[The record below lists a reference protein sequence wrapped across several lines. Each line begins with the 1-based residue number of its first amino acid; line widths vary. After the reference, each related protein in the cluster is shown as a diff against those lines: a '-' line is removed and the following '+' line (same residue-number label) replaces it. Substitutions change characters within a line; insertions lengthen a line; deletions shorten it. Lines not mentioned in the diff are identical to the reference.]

1 MNNNFIK
8 GGVALAVLAAL
19 TGCNT
24 SSNDT
29 VAPCTENVCKLT
41 ILHTNDTHGRFWH
54 NAENEYG
61 MAAQKTLVEQLRSE
75 AKAAGSEV
83 LVLSGGDVN
92 TGVPESDLQDAE
104 PDFVGMN
111 SIRYDAMAVGNHEFD
126 NPLSV
131 LEKQRKWAQFPMLS
145 ANIYDKASGKHYF
158 DPYKVFKLESGLKV
172 AVLGLT
178 TEDTAQLV
186 DPNNVQTLEFRDPT
200 SEAAKLGKQ
209 IRDNKEANLV
219 FAITHMGHY
228 ADGQHG
234 SNAPGDVEMARALPA
249 GTLDAIIGGHSQN
262 PVCME
267 PGTTNKYANFKPG
280 DNCQPDQQNGTWIMQ
295 AHEWGKYVGRAQ
307 FDYQNGKL
315 TLTSY
320 DLIPVN
326 LIKRNAKGEAI
337 DANGAVTK
345 DPANMVLIQ
354 DEITKDP
361 ELYNTL
367 LGYQEKG
374 QQELNVV
381 IGSADGLLVGD
392 RNSVR
397 NKQTNLGRLI
407 TTATSSKLGV
417 DFGIVNSGGVR
428 DSIPAGDITYRSVLL
443 VHPFGN
449 TVNKAAMKGSDL
461 ATYLGQ
467 VATKTRNTGGYAQFG
482 GIDMAVDCQ
491 AKSVNITSIGG
502 KAFDPSATYSF
513 AIPSF
518 SASGGDG
525 YPKIDTINAGLV
537 DAAVLKEY
545 IEIKKVINVA
555 DYQPSNEVTYLNS
568 TSAEGCN

>member
-1 MNNNFIK
+1 MNYKFVK
-8 GGVALAVLAAL
+8 GSIALAVFAAL
-19 TGCNT
+19 SGCNT
-24 SSNDT
+24 SSNDS

-54 NAENEYG
+54 NDKGEYG
-61 MAAQKTLVEQLRSE
+61 MAAQKTLVERLRAE

-104 PDFVGMN
+104 PDFMAMN

-126 NPLSV
+126 NPLTI
-131 LEKQRKWAQFPMLS
+131 LEKQRQWAQFPMIS
-145 ANIYDKASGKHYF
+145 ANIYDKTSGKRYF

-200 SEAAKLGKQ
+200 TEAANLGKQ

-219 FAITHMGHY
+219 LAITHMGHY
-228 ADGQHG
+228 ENGQHG

-267 PGTTNKYANFKPG
+267 PGTPDKYADFKPG
-280 DNCQPDQQNGTWIMQ
+280 DDCQPDQQNGTWIMQ

-315 TLTSY
+315 TLTQY

-326 LIKRNAKGEAI
+326 LKNADG
-337 DANGAVTK
+337 DF
-345 DPANMVLIQ
+345 IQ
-354 DEITKDP
+354 EEIVKDP

-367 LGYQEKG
+367 LTYQEKG
-374 QQELNVV
+374 QQELGVV
-381 IGSADGLLVGD
+381 IGATDGVLDGE
-392 RNSVR
+392 RANVR

-407 TTATSSKLGV
+407 TTATAEKLST

-428 DSIPAGDITYRSVLL
+428 ASIAAGDISYRDVLT

-449 TVNKAAMKGSDL
+449 TVNKATMSGNEL
-461 ATYLGQ
+461 LTYLGQ
-467 VATKTRNTGGYAQFG
+467 VATKTANTGGYAQFG
-482 GIDMAVDCQ
+482 GIKMTVDCQ
-491 AKSVNITSIGG
+491 AKSVDIATIGG
-502 KAFDPSATYSF
+502 KAFDPAATYSF
-513 AIPSF
+513 SIPSF
-518 SASGGDG
+518 SAAGGDG

-537 DAAVLKEY
+537 DAGVLKDY
-545 IEIKKVINVA
+545 IAAKKIIQVA
-555 DYQPSNEVTYLNS
+555 DYQRPARSAIS
-568 TSAEGCN
+568 TPPR

>member
-1 MNNNFIK
+1 MEMNYKFVK
-8 GGVALAVLAAL
+8 GSVALAVLAAL
-19 TGCNT
+19 SGCNI
-24 SSNDT
+24 SSNDS

-41 ILHTNDTHGRFWH
+41 ILHTNDTHGLFWH
-54 NAENEYG
+54 NDKGEYG
-61 MAAQKTLVEQLRSE
+61 MAAQKTLVERLRGE

-92 TGVPESDLQDAE
+92 TGVPESDLLDAE
-104 PDFVGMN
+104 PDFMAMN

-126 NPLSV
+126 NPLTI
-131 LEKQRKWAQFPMLS
+131 LEKQREWAQFPMIS
-145 ANIYDKASGKHYF
+145 ANIYDKASGKRYF

-200 SEAAKLGKQ
+200 TEAAKLGKQ

-219 FAITHMGHY
+219 LAITHMGHY
-228 ADGQHG
+228 ENGQHG

-267 PGTTNKYANFKPG
+267 PGTPDKYADFKPG
-280 DNCQPDQQNGTWIMQ
+280 DDCLPDQQNGTWIMQ

-315 TLTSY
+315 TLTQY

-326 LIKRNAKGEAI
+326 LK
-337 DANGAVTK
+337 DADGAF
-345 DPANMVLIQ
+345 IQ
-354 DEITKDP
+354 EEITKDP

-367 LGYQEKG
+367 LTYQEKG
-374 QQELNVV
+374 QQELGVV
-381 IGSADGLLVGD
+381 IGSTDGVLDGE
-392 RNSVR
+392 RANVR

-407 TTATSSKLGV
+407 TTATAEKLST

-428 DSIPAGDITYRSVLL
+428 ASIAAGDISYRDVLT

-449 TVNKAAMKGSDL
+449 TVNKATMSGSEL
-461 ATYLGQ
+461 AAYLGQ
-467 VATKTRNTGGYAQFG
+467 VATKTINTGGYAQFG
-482 GIDMAVDCQ
+482 GINMAVDCQ
-491 AKSVNITSIGG
+491 AKSVTITSVGG
-502 KAFDPSATYSF
+502 KAFDPAASYSF
-513 AIPSF
+513 SIPSF
-518 SASGGDG
+518 SAAGGDG

-537 DAAVLKEY
+537 DAGVLKDY
-545 IEIKKVINVA
+545 IAAKKTILVA
-555 DYQPSNEVTYLNS
+555 DYQPSGEVSYVNS
-568 TSAEGCN
+568 ASMDGCK

>member
-1 MNNNFIK
+1 MEMNYKFVK
-8 GGVALAVLAAL
+8 GSIALAVLAAL
-19 TGCNT
+19 SGCNT
-24 SSNDT
+24 SSNDS

-54 NAENEYG
+54 NDKGEYG
-61 MAAQKTLVEQLRSE
+61 MAAQKTLVERLRAE

-104 PDFVGMN
+104 PDFMAMN

-126 NPLSV
+126 NPLTI
-131 LEKQRKWAQFPMLS
+131 LEKQRQWAQFPMIS
-145 ANIYDKASGKHYF
+145 ANIYDKTSGKRYF

-200 SEAAKLGKQ
+200 TEAANLGKQ

-219 FAITHMGHY
+219 LAITHMGHY
-228 ADGQHG
+228 ENGQHG

-249 GTLDAIIGGHSQN
+249 GTLDAIIGGPFQN

-267 PGTTNKYANFKPG
+267 PGTPDKYADFKPG
-280 DNCQPDQQNGTWIMQ
+280 DDCQPDQQNGTWIMQ

-315 TLTSY
+315 TLTQY

-326 LIKRNAKGEAI
+326 LKNADG
-337 DANGAVTK
+337 DF
-345 DPANMVLIQ
+345 IQ
-354 DEITKDP
+354 EEIVKDP

-367 LGYQEKG
+367 LTYQEKG
-374 QQELNVV
+374 QQELGVV
-381 IGSADGLLVGD
+381 IGATDGVLDGE
-392 RNSVR
+392 RANVR

-407 TTATSSKLGV
+407 TTATAEKLST

-428 DSIPAGDITYRSVLL
+428 ASIAAGDISYRDVLT

-449 TVNKAAMKGSDL
+449 TVNKATMSGNEL
-461 ATYLGQ
+461 LTYLGQ
-467 VATKTRNTGGYAQFG
+467 VATKTANTGGYAQFG
-482 GIDMAVDCQ
+482 GIKMTVDCQ
-491 AKSVNITSIGG
+491 AKSVDIATIGG
-502 KAFDPSATYSF
+502 KAFDPAATYSF
-513 AIPSF
+513 SIPSF
-518 SASGGDG
+518 SAAGGDG

-537 DAAVLKEY
+537 DAGVLKDY
-545 IEIKKVINVA
+545 IAVKKTIQVA
-555 DYQPSNEVTYLNS
+555 DYQPAGEVSYINS
-568 TSAEGCN
+568 TSVEGCK

>member
-1 MNNNFIK
+1 MNYKFVK
-8 GGVALAVLAAL
+8 GSIALAVLAAL
-19 TGCNT
+19 SGCNT
-24 SSNDT
+24 SSNDS

-54 NAENEYG
+54 NDKGEYG
-61 MAAQKTLVEQLRSE
+61 MAAQKTLVERLRAE

-104 PDFVGMN
+104 PDFMAMN

-126 NPLSV
+126 NPLTI
-131 LEKQRKWAQFPMLS
+131 LDKQRQWAQFPMIS
-145 ANIYDKASGKHYF
+145 ANIYDKTSGKRYF

-200 SEAAKLGKQ
+200 TEAANLGKQ

-219 FAITHMGHY
+219 LAITHMGHY
-228 ADGQHG
+228 ENGQHG

-267 PGTTNKYANFKPG
+267 PGTPDKYADFKPG
-280 DNCQPDQQNGTWIMQ
+280 DDCQPDQQNGTWIMQ

-315 TLTSY
+315 TLTQY

-326 LIKRNAKGEAI
+326 LKNADG
-337 DANGAVTK
+337 DF
-345 DPANMVLIQ
+345 IQ
-354 DEITKDP
+354 EEIVKDP

-367 LGYQEKG
+367 LTYQEKG
-374 QQELNVV
+374 QQELGVV
-381 IGSADGLLVGD
+381 IGATDGVLDGE
-392 RNSVR
+392 RANVR

-407 TTATSSKLGV
+407 TTATAEKLST

-428 DSIPAGDITYRSVLL
+428 ASIAAGDISYRDVLT

-449 TVNKAAMKGSDL
+449 TVNKATMSGNEL
-461 ATYLGQ
+461 LTYLGQ
-467 VATKTRNTGGYAQFG
+467 VATKTANTGGYAQFG
-482 GIDMAVDCQ
+482 GIKMTVDCQ
-491 AKSVNITSIGG
+491 AKSVDIATIGG
-502 KAFDPSATYSF
+502 KAFDPAATYSF
-513 AIPSF
+513 SIPSF
-518 SASGGDG
+518 SAAGGDG

-537 DAAVLKEY
+537 DAGVLKDY
-545 IEIKKVINVA
+545 IAVKKTIQVA
-555 DYQPSNEVTYLNS
+555 DYQPAGEVSYINS
-568 TSAEGCN
+568 TSVEGCK

>member
-1 MNNNFIK
+1 MNYKFVK
-8 GGVALAVLAAL
+8 GSIALAVLAAL
-19 TGCNT
+19 SGCNT
-24 SSNDT
+24 SSNDS

-54 NAENEYG
+54 NDKGEYG
-61 MAAQKTLVEQLRSE
+61 MAAQKILVERLRAE

-104 PDFVGMN
+104 PDFMAMN

-126 NPLSV
+126 NPLTI
-131 LEKQRKWAQFPMLS
+131 LEKQRQWAQFPMIS
-145 ANIYDKASGKHYF
+145 ANIYDKTSGKRYF

-200 SEAAKLGKQ
+200 TEAANLGKQ

-219 FAITHMGHY
+219 LAITHMGHY
-228 ADGQHG
+228 ENGQHG

-267 PGTTNKYANFKPG
+267 PGTPDKYADFKPG
-280 DNCQPDQQNGTWIMQ
+280 DDCQPDQQNGTWIMQ

-315 TLTSY
+315 TLTQY

-326 LIKRNAKGEAI
+326 LKNADG
-337 DANGAVTK
+337 DF
-345 DPANMVLIQ
+345 IQ
-354 DEITKDP
+354 EEIVKDP

-367 LGYQEKG
+367 LTYQEKG
-374 QQELNVV
+374 QQELGVV
-381 IGSADGLLVGD
+381 IGATDGVLDGE
-392 RNSVR
+392 RANVR

-407 TTATSSKLGV
+407 TTATAEKLST

-428 DSIPAGDITYRSVLL
+428 ASIAAGDISYRDVLT

-449 TVNKAAMKGSDL
+449 TVNKATMSGNEL
-461 ATYLGQ
+461 LTYLGQ
-467 VATKTRNTGGYAQFG
+467 VATKTANTGGYAQFG
-482 GIDMAVDCQ
+482 GIKMTVDCQ
-491 AKSVNITSIGG
+491 AKSVDIATIGG
-502 KAFDPSATYSF
+502 KAFDPAATYSF
-513 AIPSF
+513 SIPSF
-518 SASGGDG
+518 SAAGGDG

-537 DAAVLKEY
+537 DAGVLKDY
-545 IEIKKVINVA
+545 IAAKKTIQVA
-555 DYQPSNEVTYLNS
+555 DYQPAGEVSYINS
-568 TSAEGCN
+568 TSVEGCK

>member
-1 MNNNFIK
+1 MNYKFVK
-8 GGVALAVLAAL
+8 GSIALAVLAAL
-19 TGCNT
+19 SGCNT
-24 SSNDT
+24 SSNDS

-54 NAENEYG
+54 NDKGEYG
-61 MAAQKTLVEQLRSE
+61 MAAQKTLVERLRAE

-104 PDFVGMN
+104 PDFMAMN

-126 NPLSV
+126 NPLTI
-131 LEKQRKWAQFPMLS
+131 LEKQRQWAQFPMIS
-145 ANIYDKASGKHYF
+145 ANIYDKTSGKRYF

-200 SEAAKLGKQ
+200 TEAANLGKQ

-219 FAITHMGHY
+219 LAITHMGHY
-228 ADGQHG
+228 ENGQHG

-267 PGTTNKYANFKPG
+267 PGTPDKYADFKPG
-280 DNCQPDQQNGTWIMQ
+280 DDCQPDQQNGTWIMQ

-315 TLTSY
+315 TLTQY

-326 LIKRNAKGEAI
+326 LKNADG
-337 DANGAVTK
+337 DF
-345 DPANMVLIQ
+345 IQ
-354 DEITKDP
+354 EEIVKDP

-367 LGYQEKG
+367 LTYQEKG
-374 QQELNVV
+374 QQELGVV
-381 IGSADGLLVGD
+381 IGATDGVLDGE
-392 RNSVR
+392 RANVR

-407 TTATSSKLGV
+407 TTATAEKLST

-428 DSIPAGDITYRSVLL
+428 ASIAAGDISYRDVLT

-449 TVNKAAMKGSDL
+449 TVNKATMSGNEL
-461 ATYLGQ
+461 LTYLGQ
-467 VATKTRNTGGYAQFG
+467 VATKTANTGGYAQFG
-482 GIDMAVDCQ
+482 GIKMTVDCQ
-491 AKSVNITSIGG
+491 AKSVDIATIGG
-502 KAFDPSATYSF
+502 KAFDPAATYSF
-513 AIPSF
+513 SIPSF
-518 SASGGDG
+518 SAAGGDG

-537 DAAVLKEY
+537 DAGVLKDY
-545 IEIKKVINVA
+545 IAAKKTIQVA
-555 DYQPSNEVTYLNS
+555 DYHPAGEVSYINS
-568 TSAEGCN
+568 TSVEGCK

>member
-1 MNNNFIK
+1 MNNKLVK
-8 GGVALAVLAAL
+8 GSIALAVLAAL
-19 TGCNT
+19 GGCN
-24 SSNDT
+24 SSQNES

-41 ILHTNDTHGRFWH
+41 VLHTNDTHGRFWH
-54 NAENEYG
+54 NDKGEYG
-61 MAAQKTLVEQLRSE
+61 MAAQKTLVERLRAE

-104 PDFVGMN
+104 PDFMAMN

-126 NPLSV
+126 NPLSI
-131 LEKQRKWAQFPMLS
+131 LEKQREWAKFPMIS
-145 ANIYDKASGKHYF
+145 ANIYDKASGKRYF
-158 DPYKVFKLESGLKV
+158 DPYKVFKLDNGLKV

-200 SEAAKLGKQ
+200 TEAAKLGQQ
-209 IRDNKEANLV
+209 IRADKEANLV

-228 ADGQHG
+228 ENGQHG

-267 PGTTNKYANFKPG
+267 PGTPDKYADFQPG
-280 DNCQPDQQNGTWIMQ
+280 DDCQPDQQNGTWIMQ

-320 DLIPVN
+320 ELIPVN
-326 LIKRNAKGEAI
+326 LKNAAG
-337 DANGAVTK
+337 DF
-345 DPANMVLIQ
+345 IQ
-354 DEITKDP
+354 EEITKDP

-367 LGYQEKG
+367 LSYQEKG
-374 QQELNVV
+374 QQELGVV
-381 IGSADGLLVGD
+381 IGSTDGVLDGE
-392 RNSVR
+392 RANVR

-407 TTATSSKLGV
+407 TTATAEKLST

-428 DSIPAGDITYRSVLL
+428 ASIAAGDISYRDVLT

-449 TVNKAAMKGSDL
+449 TVNKATMSGSDL
-461 ATYLGQ
+461 VTYLGQ
-467 VATKTRNTGGYAQFG
+467 VATKTVNTGGYAQFG
-482 GIDMAVDCQ
+482 GINMAVDCQ
-491 AKSVNITSIGG
+491 AKSVAITSVGG
-502 KAFDPSATYSF
+502 KAFDPAATYSF
-513 AIPSF
+513 SIPSF
-518 SASGGDG
+518 SAAGGDG
-525 YPKIDTINAGLV
+525 YPKINTINAGLV
-537 DAAVLKEY
+537 DAGVLKEY
-545 IEIKKVINVA
+545 IESKKTILVA
-555 DYQPSNEVTYLNS
+555 DYQPAGEVSYINS
-568 TSAEGCN
+568 TSTDGCK

>member
-1 MNNNFIK
+1 MEMNYKFVK
-8 GGVALAVLAAL
+8 GSIALAVFAAL
-19 TGCNT
+19 SGCNT
-24 SSNDT
+24 SSNDS

-54 NAENEYG
+54 NDKGEYG
-61 MAAQKTLVEQLRSE
+61 MAAQKTLVERLRAE

-104 PDFVGMN
+104 PDFMAMN

-126 NPLSV
+126 NPLTI
-131 LEKQRKWAQFPMLS
+131 LEKQRQWAQFPMIS
-145 ANIYDKASGKHYF
+145 ANIYDKTSGKRYF

-200 SEAAKLGKQ
+200 TEAANLGKQ

-219 FAITHMGHY
+219 LAITHMGHY
-228 ADGQHG
+228 ENGQHG

-267 PGTTNKYANFKPG
+267 PGTPDKYADFKPG
-280 DNCQPDQQNGTWIMQ
+280 DDCQPDQQNGTWIMQ

-315 TLTSY
+315 TLTQY

-326 LIKRNAKGEAI
+326 LKNADG
-337 DANGAVTK
+337 DF
-345 DPANMVLIQ
+345 IQ
-354 DEITKDP
+354 EEIVKDP

-367 LGYQEKG
+367 LTYQEKG
-374 QQELNVV
+374 QQELGVV
-381 IGSADGLLVGD
+381 IGATDGVLDGE
-392 RNSVR
+392 RANVR

-407 TTATSSKLGV
+407 TTATAEKLST

-428 DSIPAGDITYRSVLL
+428 ASIAAGDISYRDVLT

-449 TVNKAAMKGSDL
+449 TVNKATMSGNEL
-461 ATYLGQ
+461 LTYLGQ
-467 VATKTRNTGGYAQFG
+467 VATKTANTGGYAQFG
-482 GIDMAVDCQ
+482 GIKMTVDCQ
-491 AKSVNITSIGG
+491 AKSVDIATIGG
-502 KAFDPSATYSF
+502 KAFDPAATYSF
-513 AIPSF
+513 SIPSF
-518 SASGGDG
+518 SAAGGDG

-537 DAAVLKEY
+537 DAGVLKDY
-545 IEIKKVINVA
+545 IAAKKIIQVA
-555 DYQPSNEVTYLNS
+555 DYQPAGEVSYINS
-568 TSAEGCN
+568 TSVEGCK

>member
-1 MNNNFIK
+1 MNYKFVK
-8 GGVALAVLAAL
+8 GSVALAVLAAL
-19 TGCNT
+19 SGCNT
-24 SSNDT
+24 SSNES
-29 VAPCTENVCKLT
+29 VAPCSENVCKLT
-41 ILHTNDTHGRFWH
+41 VLHTNDTHGRFWH
-54 NAENEYG
+54 NDKGEYG
-61 MAAQKTLVEQLRSE
+61 MAAQKTLVERLRGE

-104 PDFVGMN
+104 PDFMAMN

-126 NPLSV
+126 NPLTI
-131 LEKQRKWAQFPMLS
+131 LEKQRQWAKFPMIS
-145 ANIYDKASGKHYF
+145 ANIYDKTSGKRYF
-158 DPYKVFKLESGLKV
+158 DPYKVFKLENGLKV

-200 SEAAKLGKQ
+200 TEAAKLGKQ
-209 IRDNKEANLV
+209 IRADKEANLV

-228 ADGQHG
+228 EDGQHG

-267 PGTTNKYANFKPG
+267 PGTVNKYADFKPG
-280 DNCQPDQQNGTWIMQ
+280 DDCLPDQQNGTWIMQ

-320 DLIPVN
+320 ELIPVN
-326 LIKRNAKGEAI
+326 LK
-337 DANGAVTK
+337 DAGGAF
-345 DPANMVLIQ
+345 IQ
-354 DEITKDP
+354 EEITKDP

-367 LGYQEKG
+367 LTYQEKG
-374 QQELNVV
+374 QQELGVV
-381 IGSADGLLVGD
+381 IGSTDGLLDGE
-392 RNSVR
+392 RANVR

-407 TTATSSKLGV
+407 TTATAQKLST
-417 DFGIVNSGGVR
+417 DFAIVNSGGVR
-428 DSIPAGDITYRSVLL
+428 ASIAAGDISYRDVLT

-449 TVNKAAMKGSDL
+449 TVNKATMSGGDL
-461 ATYLGQ
+461 VTYLGQ
-467 VATKTRNTGGYAQFG
+467 VATKTVNTGGYAQFG
-482 GIDMAVDCQ
+482 GINMAVDCQ
-491 AKSVNITSIGG
+491 AKSVTITSVGG
-502 KAFDPSATYSF
+502 KAFDPAAVYSF

-518 SASGGDG
+518 SAAGGDG
-525 YPKIDTINAGLV
+525 YPKINTINAGLV
-537 DAAVLKEY
+537 DAGVLKEY
-545 IEIKKVINVA
+545 IEAKKTILVA
-555 DYQPSNEVTYLNS
+555 DYQPAGEVSYVNS
-568 TSAEGCN
+568 ASLDGCK

>member
-1 MNNNFIK
+1 MEMNYKFVK
-8 GGVALAVLAAL
+8 GSIALAVLAAL
-19 TGCNT
+19 SGCNT
-24 SSNDT
+24 SSNDS

-54 NAENEYG
+54 NDKGEYG
-61 MAAQKTLVEQLRSE
+61 MAAQKTLVERLRAE

-104 PDFVGMN
+104 PDFMAMN

-126 NPLSV
+126 NPLTI
-131 LEKQRKWAQFPMLS
+131 LDKQRQWAQFPMIS
-145 ANIYDKASGKHYF
+145 ANIYDKTSGKRYF

-200 SEAAKLGKQ
+200 TEAANLGKQ

-219 FAITHMGHY
+219 LAITHMGHY
-228 ADGQHG
+228 ENGQHG

-267 PGTTNKYANFKPG
+267 PGTPDKYADFKPG
-280 DNCQPDQQNGTWIMQ
+280 DDCQPDQQNGTWIMQ

-315 TLTSY
+315 TLTQY

-326 LIKRNAKGEAI
+326 LKNADG
-337 DANGAVTK
+337 DF
-345 DPANMVLIQ
+345 IQ
-354 DEITKDP
+354 EEIVKDP

-367 LGYQEKG
+367 LTYQEKG
-374 QQELNVV
+374 QQELGVV
-381 IGSADGLLVGD
+381 IGATDGVLDGE
-392 RNSVR
+392 RANVR

-407 TTATSSKLGV
+407 TTATAEKLST

-428 DSIPAGDITYRSVLL
+428 ASIAAGDISYRDVLT

-449 TVNKAAMKGSDL
+449 TVNKATMSGNEL
-461 ATYLGQ
+461 LTYLGQ
-467 VATKTRNTGGYAQFG
+467 VATKTANTGGYAQFG
-482 GIDMAVDCQ
+482 GIKMTVDCQ
-491 AKSVNITSIGG
+491 AKSVDIATIGG
-502 KAFDPSATYSF
+502 KAFDPAATYSF
-513 AIPSF
+513 SIPSF
-518 SASGGDG
+518 SAAGGDG

-537 DAAVLKEY
+537 DAGVLKDY
-545 IEIKKVINVA
+545 IAVKKTIQVA
-555 DYQPSNEVTYLNS
+555 DYQPAGEVSYINS
-568 TSAEGCN
+568 TSVEGCK